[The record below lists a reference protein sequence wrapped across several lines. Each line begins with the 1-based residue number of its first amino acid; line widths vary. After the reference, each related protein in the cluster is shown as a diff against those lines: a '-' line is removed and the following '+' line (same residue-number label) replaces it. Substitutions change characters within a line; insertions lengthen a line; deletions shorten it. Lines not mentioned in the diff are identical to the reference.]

1 MKLDTI
7 APCMPI
13 IAALPATLAGIGYTY
28 TNCEIDYAEYH
39 GDACNVRVYAVVPGC
54 TAAEHVG
61 TITAAFTQLCGSP
74 NGHDYVFAHPIAY
87 LCNEVHFALAEACM
101 ADERVMRDS
110 ERRLAKCRLD
120 SLAEIV

>member
-1 MKLDTI
+1 MKLDTA

-13 IAALPATLAGIGYTY
+13 IAALPASLARIGYTY

-61 TITAAFTQLCGSP
+61 TITAAFTGLRGSP
-74 NGHDYVFAHPIAY
+74 DAHAYVDAGPTAY
-87 LCNEVHFALAEACM
+87 LCNAVCAALAQACM
-101 ADERVMRDS
+101 ADERVMRDR
-110 ERRLAKCRLD
+110 ERRLAKCRV
-120 SLAEIV
+120 LAG